1 MSMNFIN
8 NSNVLLM
15 NFEKLSNDYSIAE
28 SLVIGILW
36 FLIQT
41 AGNCLQLAYIDYF
54 YNSGDPLKW
63 KIVDHVSL

>member
-1 MSMNFIN
+1 
-8 NSNVLLM
+8 M

-41 AGNCLQLAYIDYF
+41 AGNCLQLAFIDYF
-54 YNSGDPLKW
+54 YNSGDPAKW
-63 KIVDHVSL
+63 RIDDHVSL

>member
-1 MSMNFIN
+1 MNMNFIN
-8 NSNVLLM
+8 NSIVLLM

-41 AGNCLQLAYIDYF
+41 AGNCLHLIYLDYF
-54 YNSGDPLKW
+54 YNSGDPMKW
-63 KIVDHVSL
+63 RIVDHVSL